1 MVKAVAVIT
10 VSDTCFKNNSHD
22 TSGPCLA
29 QLANEVFPE
38 ANLHTIII
46 PDEKEIIE
54 RELKYFSDSNIDLI
68 LTTGGTGLSSR
79 DVTPEATKAVIYRD
93 IPAISVA
100 LTLESLKK
108 TPMAMLSRSVA
119 GIRDK
124 TLIINFPGSKK
135 AVIECFEVIR
145 PVLSHAISL
154 IKNEHVE
161 VKSTHDSMQSGHICP
176 HHSSVDVS
184 KVAFR
189 PRESPFPMVEM
200 SEAWKIIDSVMAQ
213 WTERLEIVS
222 IEDGLGRVVA
232 QPLHA
237 KEPMPPFPASV
248 KDGYACISL
257 DGAGV
262 RKVRSALTAGDAP
275 TEPLLPGEC
284 ARINTGAALPAG
296 ADCVVQVE
304 DTKLVSASDD
314 GETEFEVEIMVAPKP
329 EQDVRPV
336 GYDIPMGAVLTNR
349 GDVLDAALIG
359 LLAGAGYQNV
369 TVKAHPKVALL
380 STGNELQE
388 PSEGKLRP
396 AHIRDSNR
404 TMLRMLLREHGYE
417 SIDCGIARDSPTH
430 LASALATAMQRA
442 DVIVCTGGVSMG
454 ERDLLK
460 PVLLK
465 DFNATLHFGR
475 VRMKPGKPSTF
486 ATCLFEGKTKYIF
499 ALPGNPVSAYVCC
512 LLFVVRAL
520 RVSCGRVAEWPRVS
534 VRLEEAVTLDPRPE
548 YARAALQTR
557 CRDRGDLPTA
567 ALLGNQCSSRL
578 LSACGAGALLELPAG
593 GAGRI
598 LPPGAVVSALL
609 TGRLDLTVIH
619 SES

>member
-10 VSDTCFKNNSHD
+10 ISDTCFKNNSKD
-22 TSGPCLA
+22 ASGPCLA
-29 QLANEVFPE
+29 SLEKIFPE

-54 RELKYFSDSNIDLI
+54 RELKYFSESNIDLI
-68 LTTGGTGLSSR
+68 LTTGGTGLSLR
-79 DVTPEATKAVIYRD
+79 DVTPEATKAIINREV
-93 IPAISVA
+93 PAISVA

-119 GIRDK
+119 GIRDR

-145 PVLSHAISL
+145 PVLPHAISL
-154 IKNEHVE
+154 IKNEQAE
-161 VKSTHDSMQSGHICP
+161 VRSLHNSMQFGHACP
-176 HHSSVDVS
+176 HQSNVDIT

-189 PRESPFPMVEM
+189 PRESPFPMLEM
-200 SEAWKIIDSVMAQ
+200 SEAWKLVDSVMEQ
-213 WTERLEIVS
+213 WTERLEIIS
-222 IEDGLGRVVA
+222 IEEAMGRVVA

-248 KDGYACISL
+248 KDGYACISV

-262 RKVRSALTAGDAP
+262 RKVRTALTAGDAP

-304 DTKLVSASDD
+304 DTKLVSASED
-314 GETEFEVEIMVAPKP
+314 GDTEFEVEIMVAPNP
-329 EQDVRPV
+329 QQDVRPV
-336 GYDIPMGAVLTNR
+336 GYDIPMGAILADR
-349 GDVLDAALIG
+349 GDVLDAASIG

-388 PSEGKLRP
+388 PWESKLRP

-404 TMLRMLLREHGYE
+404 TMLKMLLREHGYE
-417 SIDCGIARDSPTH
+417 SIDCGIARDSPEQ
-430 LASALATAMQRA
+430 LAAALANAMRRA
-442 DVIVCTGGVSMG
+442 DVVVCTGGVSMG

-475 VRMKPGKPSTF
+475 VRMKPGKPTTF
-486 ATCLFEGKTKYIF
+486 ATCQFDGHTKYIF

-520 RVSCGRVAEWPRVS
+520 RVSCGRAARWPRVRA
-534 VRLEEAVTLDPRPE
+534 RLAHAAALDPRPE
-548 YARAALQTR
+548 YARAALR
-557 CRDRGDLPTA
+557 AGGGDHLPTA
-567 ALLGNQCSSRL
+567 TLLGNQCSSRL
-578 LSACGAGALLELPAG
+578 LSACGAGALLELPASSG
-593 GAGRI
+593 GGRSLAAGTI
-598 LPPGAVVSALL
+598 VSALL
-609 TGRLDLTVIH
+609 TGTRDLIMP
-619 SES
+619 EPEL